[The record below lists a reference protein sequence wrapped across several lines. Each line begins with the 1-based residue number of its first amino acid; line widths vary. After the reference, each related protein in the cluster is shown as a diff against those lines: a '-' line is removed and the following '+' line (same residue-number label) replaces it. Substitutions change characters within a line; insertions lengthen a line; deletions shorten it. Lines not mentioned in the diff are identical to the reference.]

1 MTPLIFGTAA
11 DQAILLE
18 IFENG
23 QARHTSRRYVSR
35 WLRESGLVQ
44 ATGAGRRRY
53 LVIAGRHP
61 ALAELYDVLAALSQ
75 VPRGYPTAAA
85 DPQSGYCV
93 DLVRPLAHRDPLWFR
108 TALQLARNQEP
119 VAIDALGARMPD
131 ATPAMLRATLRS
143 QCDAG
148 VVDAVGKRFRISEN
162 VPESFR
168 NLVLRLGA
176 VLEPRD
182 LRLAASAIAPPP
194 RPASFQPAQDGA
206 PRLFGTD
213 IRLRNLMGLARHG
226 ALYLQELRQLS
237 GVSGQRPE
245 GADFA
250 PFGRGGV
257 VRTWQTPQGV
267 VAELDPSFPLH
278 LPLRR
283 LLLKLE
289 ERYPL
294 APLVRNLPSPNS
306 SPRNGAA
313 WAGDKLSLFGG
324 PLATSILLSIGY
336 LGWTFESLCVSV
348 AVGYEHSVVAKAL
361 RTLQDEGVLEGDRRA
376 RPGFDVKVVRI
387 AQAFPARDELLG
399 LLQLGVAAWSEFA
412 ERTEFALQHLRPRTR
427 AQLRRRGLLP
437 SINDNKETKRSA
449 ATPID
454 GCRRSCLMRYYELVS
469 RKGRT
474 VPSHELLRL
483 DSNLY
488 RSIRK
493 AWDSFAAFR
502 ADAGLPAVLTGET
515 QKPCGELRQRCISEY
530 AELSK
535 RVGYLP
541 NTADLNQLDPW
552 LSQRIRLQ
560 WGGFHAF
567 CDELALSPR
576 RRKRKLTST
585 SEASQRDACRAEY
598 RDLVT
603 RVGRRICSYEPR
615 LHTAGLYKRIRRL
628 WPSFEAFCDE
638 IGIEPPRRI
647 KGSLAILQVD

>member
-1 MTPLIFGTAA
+1 
-11 DQAILLE
+11 
-18 IFENG
+18 
-23 QARHTSRRYVSR
+23 
-35 WLRESGLVQ
+35 
-44 ATGAGRRRY
+44 
-53 LVIAGRHP
+53 
-61 ALAELYDVLAALSQ
+61 
-75 VPRGYPTAAA
+75 
-85 DPQSGYCV
+85 
-93 DLVRPLAHRDPLWFR
+93 
-108 TALQLARNQEP
+108 
-119 VAIDALGARMPD
+119 MPD

-143 QCDAG
+143 QCHAG

-168 NLVLRLGA
+168 DLVLRLGA

-182 LRLAASAIAPPP
+182 PRLAASAIAPPP
-194 RPASFQPAQDGA
+194 RPAAFQPAQDGA

-237 GVSGQRPE
+237 GVSGQRAE

-267 VAELDPSFPLH
+267 VAELDPAFPLH

-289 ERYPL
+289 EQYPL
-294 APLVRNLPSPNS
+294 APLVRNLPPPNS
-306 SPRNGAA
+306 PPRNGAA

-348 AVGYEHSVVAKAL
+348 AVGYEHSVVASAL
-361 RTLQDEGVLEGDRRA
+361 RTLQNEGVLEADRRA

-387 AQAFPARDELLG
+387 AQTFPARDELLG
-399 LLQLGVAAWSEFA
+399 LLQLGVAAWPEFA
-412 ERTEFALQHLRPRTR
+412 ERTEFALQQLRPRTR

-437 SINDNKETKRSA
+437 GGNDNKETDQSA
-449 ATPID
+449 TTPID
-454 GCRRSCLMRYYELVS
+454 ARRRSCLMRYSELVS
-469 RKGRT
+469 RRGRT
-474 VPSHELLRL
+474 IPSHELLRI

-493 AWDSFAAFR
+493 AWSTFAAFR

-515 QKPCGELRQRCISEY
+515 RKPCAELRQRCISEY
-530 AELSK
+530 DELAK
-535 RVGYLP
+535 RIGYLP

-552 LSQRIRLQ
+552 LSERIRLQ

-567 CDELALSPR
+567 CDDVAISPR
-576 RRKRKLTST
+576 RRNRKLTTT
-585 SEASQRDACRAEY
+585 SESSQRDACRAEY
-598 RDLVT
+598 RNLIAHL
-603 RVGRRICSYEPR
+603 GRRISSYELR
-615 LHTAGLYKRIRRL
+615 LYTAGLYKRIRRC
-628 WPSFEAFCDE
+628 WPSFEAFCDD
-638 IGIEPPRRI
+638 IAVEPPRR
-647 KGSLAILQVD
+647 SRRTVAAFSSPPRLARREQ